1 MGRDAHPL
9 RFTVTLSLLAYAG
22 AALALLF
29 TRRRPD
35 LRA

>member
-1 MGRDAHPL
+1 MR
-9 RFTVTLSLLAYAG
+9 VTASLSLLADAS

-35 LRA
+35 LHA